1 MKTEIDI
8 TKIYPDP
15 DQPRQVFPKES
26 MLELKRSIKKQGI
39 LSPVLVESNYKGDNY
54 LLIDGE
60 RRYRCSLELNLKKIP
75 VDIIE
80 GPLSKADRTIKRFH
94 IQGKVSDW
102 NYFDKARAIYQ
113 FKKDTNYTL
122 MKIADL
128 LEIHLPRVHG
138 LISLIEL
145 SPDSQSLLID
155 NKIPFNY
162 SSVIVRIIKHY
173 KKLIPDEK
181 QEVLE
186 KKLIDKIIKEHLTVS
201 QLNMLSQIISSN
213 ENKRDK
219 IKYLLTDNYS
229 FNDLINLTDEGQK
242 KYTEEFLKFLVTT
255 NKLLTKHSQK
265 KIIVTSTIE
274 KELNTLEKSIS
285 NIKNK

>member
-1 MKTEIDI
+1 
-8 TKIYPDP
+8 
-15 DQPRQVFPKES
+15 
-26 MLELKRSIKKQGI
+26 
-39 LSPVLVESNYKGDNY
+39 
-54 LLIDGE
+54 
-60 RRYRCSLELNLKKIP
+60 
-75 VDIIE
+75 
-80 GPLSKADRTIKRFH
+80 
-94 IQGKVSDW
+94 
-102 NYFDKARAIYQ
+102 
-113 FKKDTNYTL
+113 